1 MTINYEGRLQRFSK
15 AFARKTAT
23 IDAHDMI
30 ETLMKS
36 PETIEQWL
44 TALAPTLPQA
54 GDDGIIIE
62 KDKLKCTELPLEQ
75 KTNPPAIQS
84 TQPQVALSK
93 WFGEGYIADH
103 APEIRSLKPRSSA
116 SINSK
121 LAASLNLSNG
131 DQLMIICGD
140 QKLVRPA
147 VISSQVADL
156 TVALNQADMR
166 LLQADIASPL
176 CLERTSELFIDA
188 DKKEEIKNIIG
199 SASVIMMGEA

>member
-1 MTINYEGRLQRFSK
+1 
-15 AFARKTAT
+15 
-23 IDAHDMI
+23 
-30 ETLMKS
+30 
-36 PETIEQWL
+36 
-44 TALAPTLPQA
+44 
-54 GDDGIIIE
+54 
-62 KDKLKCTELPLEQ
+62 
-75 KTNPPAIQS
+75 
-84 TQPQVALSK
+84 
-93 WFGEGYIADH
+93 
-103 APEIRSLKPRSSA
+103 
-116 SINSK
+116 
-121 LAASLNLSNG
+121 
-131 DQLMIICGD
+131 MIICGD